1 MDKTSE
7 LRALAQRVADALPP
21 IVDEIV
27 LTGSVSR
34 GVADELSD
42 VEMLLVSDEVPEYE
56 QCLAHARAAGLEGV
70 DSWVRLPDAVHI
82 GGVFDRV
89 GVELVWWTRARVDER
104 VRAILAGEITD
115 GRMTTAEA
123 LARGIALRDVGLLEG
138 WKELLREYPS
148 GLTAVVIRDATS
160 MWQGYQPEGMLT
172 LTRPGERLMLV
183 ERLAQDAQRVIGIV
197 FALNRE
203 WQPTSKRLAARIE
216 PLELKPLRLTER
228 VDAALTEPEPRAATR
243 LMYELVADTLA
254 LVPEDVDVT
263 TARAWV
269 LGVLAVVE

>member
-1 MDKTSE
+1 VDKTSE

-21 IVDEIV
+21 VADEIV

-42 VEMLLVSDEVPEYE
+42 VEMLLVSDEVPKYE
-56 QCLAHARAAGLEGV
+56 QCLAHACTAGLERV
-70 DSWVRLPDAVHI
+70 DTWVRVPDAVHI
-82 GGVFDRV
+82 GGVVDGV
-89 GVELVWWTRARVDER
+89 GVELVWWARARVDER
-104 VRAILAGEITD
+104 VRAICAGEITET
-115 GRMTTAEA
+115 RLTTAEA
-123 LARGIALRDVGLLEG
+123 LVHGVALRSVGLLNK
-138 WKELLREYPS
+138 WQALLREYPS
-148 GLTAVVIRDATS
+148 GLTAAVIQNATS

-183 ERLAQDAQRVIGIV
+183 ERLAEDAQRVVSIV

-203 WQPTSKRLAARIE
+203 WQPTSKRLAARVE
-216 PLELKPLRLTER
+216 PLELKPPRLTER
-228 VDAALTEPEPRAATR
+228 IDAALTEPEPRAAIR

-254 LVPEDVDVT
+254 LVPDVLDVA

-269 LGVLAVVE
+269 ARVVEVVK